1 MFAKCFGGRQSFAG
15 KSADGDPNSTTMDEI
30 MYYKDKLIHW
40 VATGP
45 FWSMTAD
52 LLPVIA
58 HACPAGSIYAI
69 AVWKFFQQMKWRHP
83 DLPLNKEDYGI
94 TWYELA
100 IQFTIFAGKRL
111 PVWIHDSDK
120 GFAVPFDFF
129 FGSGRTPKTRV
140 SRSWSSKLLLSE
152 QSWDTL
158 KILVEFTFFHVIT
171 KTGASSLFR
180 LGFHR
185 SLMGESPLVQP
196 YRRMPCLM
204 ESWIHMPRL
213 QDKITHSMFESH
225 FSRSLT
231 MHRLHLK
238 LERNSPLKSGIIC
251 TNALKHVFV
260 WSKISIRLCGHSKLD
275 AFCAD

>member
-129 FGSGRTPKTRV
+129 SDQVALQKP
-140 SRSWSSKLLLSE
+140 
-152 QSWDTL
+152 
-158 KILVEFTFFHVIT
+158 EFRGLGHQTS
-171 KTGASSLFR
+171 AFR
-180 LGFHR
+180 AIVR
-185 SLMGESPLVQP
+185 
-196 YRRMPCLM
+196 Y
-204 ESWIHMPRL
+204 
-213 QDKITHSMFESH
+213 
-225 FSRSLT
+225 
-231 MHRLHLK
+231 
-238 LERNSPLKSGIIC
+238 LENTSGIHLFPRY
-251 TNALKHVFV
+251 NKN
-260 WSKISIRLCGHSKLD
+260 WG
-275 AFCAD
+275 